1 MFREEIIEKL
11 KRITPKDVPTSV
23 SFAPGEFGDYSTNL
37 ALILSKKEGK
47 NPMDKAE
54 EIIAVL
60 KKDKKL
66 TKIFSEIKAVTPG
79 FINFHLSKASWKDG
93 VQEIL
98 KKEEKYG
105 AGNFGQGQKVN
116 IEFVS
121 ANPTGPLTL
130 GNGRSAAYGE
140 ALARILSS
148 FDYQVTKEYYV
159 NDIGRQV
166 RILGESVARRY
177 LEMEGQVIDFPEEM
191 YQGAYITEIAKESK
205 NDGAYHGS
213 SDDFE
218 QLTAQAQKYAVEKMI
233 RQIKDSLGR
242 FGVKFDEW
250 FHESGL
256 AEKNELKDVLNFLE
270 FNNLSYEKDGALWF
284 KGTEFG
290 LDQDAVIRKS
300 DGYTTYLLSDFAYA
314 RNKASRNFDTSIYIF
329 GADHHGDIPRIK
341 AGLKALGLEQS
352 KFTFLLMQLVN
363 LLEKGESVR
372 MSKREGRFV
381 TLDELLEKVPADVAK
396 FFFLS
401 KSLDSH
407 IDFDLELAKD
417 ESNRNPVYYIQ
428 YAFVRLKSILKKAQ
442 EIKFKGA
449 KFKSLKKVDKD
460 IAWHKWEGDV
470 IRKLI
475 QFPEVLEKIS
485 KDYQIHQLT
494 TYALDLAGLINR
506 FYEKSK
512 VIGAEPK
519 LEKVRLSLVKASATV
534 LGKSLELLGLSL
546 PETVAEAFT
555 K

>member
-148 FDYQVTKEYYV
+148 FDYKVTKEYYV
-159 NDIGRQV
+159 NDFGRQV
-166 RILGESVARRY
+166 RILGESVARRH
-177 LEMEGQVIDFPEEM
+177 LELEGRVIDFPEEM
-191 YQGAYITEIAKESK
+191 YQGGYIAEIAKDIK
-205 NDGAYHGS
+205 KGGAYHGS
-213 SDDFE
+213 LDDFE
-218 QLTAQAQKYAVEKMI
+218 ELTVQAQKYAVNKMLQ
-233 RQIKDSLGR
+233 QIKDSLGR

-250 FHESGL
+250 FYESAL
-256 AEKNELKDVLNFLE
+256 VEKNELKAVLNFLE
-270 FNNLSYEKDGALWF
+270 FNN
-284 KGTEFG
+284 
-290 LDQDAVIRKS
+290 
-300 DGYTTYLLSDFAYA
+300 FAYA
-314 RNKASRNFDTSIYIF
+314 RNKERRKFDKMIYIF
-329 GADHHGDIPRIK
+329 GADHHGDVARIK
-341 AGLKALGLEQS
+341 AGLKALGLNEQ
-352 KFTFLLMQLVN
+352 KFVFISMQLVT
-363 LLEKGESVR
+363 LLEKGEAVR
-372 MSKREGRFV
+372 MSKRAGQFV

-401 KSLDSH
+401 KSLDTH
-407 IDFDLELAKD
+407 MEFDLELAK
-417 ESNRNPVYYIQ
+417 EQSNRNPVYYIQ
-428 YAFVRLKSILKKAQ
+428 YAFVRLKAILAKAKGGKLKVSKKLEK
-442 EIKFKGA
+442 EINWK
-449 KFKSLKKVDKD
+449 
-460 IAWHKWEGDV
+460 EGEGEL
-470 IRKLI
+470 IRKL
-475 QFPEVLEKIS
+475 L
-485 KDYQIHQLT
+485 
-494 TYALDLAGLINR
+494 
-506 FYEKSK
+506 
-512 VIGAEPK
+512 
-519 LEKVRLSLVKASATV
+519 
-534 LGKSLELLGLSL
+534 
-546 PETVAEAFT
+546 
-555 K
+555 

>member
-1 MFREEIIEKL
+1 MLVFYIMFKEEIEKKL
-11 KRITPKDVPTSV
+11 KKVAPKETNFLV
-23 SFAPGEFGDYSTNL
+23 SFAPSEFGDYSTNL
-37 ALILSKKEGK
+37 ALVWGKKEGK
-47 NPMDKAE
+47 LPMEAAG
-54 EIIAVL
+54 EIIAGL
-60 KKDKKL
+60 KKDKKFS
-66 TKIFSEIKAVTPG
+66 KIFSEIKAVSPG
-79 FINFHLSKASWKDG
+79 FINFRLSEKNWKEG
-93 VQEIL
+93 VEEVL
-98 KKEEKYG
+98 KKEEK
-105 AGNFGQGQKVN
+105 FGQKNLGKSQKIN

-140 ALARILSS
+140 SLNRILSF
-148 FDYQVTKEYYV
+148 FDFKVTKEYYI

-177 LEMEGQVIDFPEEM
+177 LELEGQVVDFPEEM
-191 YQGAYITEIAKESK
+191 YQGVYIAEIAKDFKKE
-205 NDGAYHGS
+205 GAYHGS
-213 SDDFE
+213 LDNFE
-218 QLTAQAQKYAVEKMI
+218 ELAGQAQKYAVEKMI
-233 RQIKDSLGR
+233 LQIKESLGR
-242 FGVKFDEW
+242 FGVKFDQW
-250 FHESGL
+250 FRESDL
-256 AEKNELKDVLNFLE
+256 AKKNKLKDVLNFLE

-519 LEKVRLSLVKASATV
+519 LEKARLALVKSSAIV

-546 PETVAEAFT
+546 PE
-555 K
+555 KM